1 MGKKQFARDPLLYI
15 HQPSIGTP
23 EAPMQSDYR
32 SPRTMQT
39 NAPLK
44 ANTAPTTV
52 AESNTNK
59 QDPIK
64 KVPKQPIR
72 KTAFEKQFNKTKQED
87 NTAEATQD
95 DESILTDAAM
105 LTEDATNITEPVK
118 FKDRSLKD
126 KISYFADAPEFAPK
140 MRCEVKT
147 EARTYRGYIV
157 DRQEDIVYM
166 RTGKRTSNTKIPVEK
181 IIDIRMLGF

>member
-32 SPRTMQT
+32 SPST
-39 NAPLK
+39 NTTISDN
-44 ANTAPTTV
+44 ANPTTV
-52 AESNTNK
+52 AEITTNK
-59 QDPIK
+59 QEPIK

-72 KTAFEKQFNKTKQED
+72 KKAFEKQFNKTKQED

-95 DESILTDAAM
+95 DESILTDAATS
-105 LTEDATNITEPVK
+105 TEDAANITEPVK